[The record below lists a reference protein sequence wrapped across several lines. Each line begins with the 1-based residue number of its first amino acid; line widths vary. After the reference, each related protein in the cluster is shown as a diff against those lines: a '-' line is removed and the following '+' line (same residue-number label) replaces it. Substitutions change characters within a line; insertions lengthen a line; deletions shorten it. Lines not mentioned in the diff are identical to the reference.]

1 MVDHERHQ
9 GYVHLELAV
18 TAVGLEDRDHALE
31 LNHALGQLASDV
43 LGLWRNNSRGR
54 IGSLHTT
61 KSSTANKYAMRM
73 VEDFTALRKV
83 SKCLK

>member
-1 MVDHERHQ
+1 
-9 GYVHLELAV
+9 
-18 TAVGLEDRDHALE
+18 
-31 LNHALGQLASDV
+31 V

-61 KSSTANKYAMRM
+61 KSSTANKNAMRV
-73 VEDFTALRKV
+73 VEVFTVLRKV

>member
-1 MVDHERHQ
+1 MVNHERHQ
-9 GYVHLELAV
+9 GYVHFELAV
-18 TAVGLEDRDHALE
+18 SAVGFENRDHALE

-43 LGLWRNNSRGR
+43 LGLWRNNSGWR

-61 KSSTANKYAMRM
+61 KSSTANKNAMRM
-73 VEDFTALRKV
+73 VEVFTVLRKV